1 MKLYVDGKLAATTEA
16 GPADVSTGPLSVG
29 RAQYAGAKGD
39 FWNGSV
45 DRVGVYDK
53 ALTADEVTALY
64 GSRKP

>member
-1 MKLYVDGKLAATTEA
+1 
-16 GPADVSTGPLSVG
+16 GPLSVG

-53 ALTADEVTALY
+53 ALTADEVTALH